1 MLRVFKQGGFLVAAE
16 AFADRRYE
24 SDGSLRHRSY
34 PNALIRDADAAA
46 EQALQIV
53 VHGAATSVDG
63 IEVPI
68 DAQTICIHGDTPGS
82 TEIAAA
88 VAKRLRSAGVEL
100 RGIGG
105 TRTN

>member
-1 MLRVFKQGGFLVAAE
+1 VFQQGGFRVAAE

-24 SDGSLRHRSY
+24 ADGSLRHRSY

-53 VHGAATSVDG
+53 EHGTAMSVDG
-63 IEVPI
+63 RPVPI

-88 VAKRLRSAGVEL
+88 VARKLRSAGIEL
-100 RGIGG
+100 RGL
-105 TRTN
+105 NSAA